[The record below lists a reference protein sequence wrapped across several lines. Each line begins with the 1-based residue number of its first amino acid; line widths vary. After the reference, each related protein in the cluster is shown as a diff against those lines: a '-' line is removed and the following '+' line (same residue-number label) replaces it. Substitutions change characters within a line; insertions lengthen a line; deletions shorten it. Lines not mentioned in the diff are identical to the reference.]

1 MTVANAELE
10 SKGSPTAAAPF
21 ARAEHFESAERQA
34 HAARLGMWVFL
45 ASEVLLFGALFALFA
60 TYQVRFPH
68 AFREGVAHNTKILGS
83 INTGVLLVSSTL
95 VAGGVHALRAGHR
108 NRALA
113 LTSGT
118 IVLGLVFLAIKL
130 TEYAEHFRE
139 GIYPGGVGR
148 FFTERGLEG
157 THGLPEFWT
166 LYYGMT
172 GLHAIHVTI
181 GSAVLFAMVVGM
193 VRGHVTPESAHR
205 LEVSAIYWHLVDV
218 IWIFLWPLFYLA

>member
-1 MTVANAELE
+1 MTSASSELE
-10 SKGSPTAAAPF
+10 PRPSAIPAPPF
-21 ARAEHFESAERQA
+21 TPAEHFESAERQA

-45 ASEVLLFGALFALFA
+45 ASEVLLFGALFALFT
-60 TYQVRFPH
+60 TYQVRFPA

-95 VAGGVHALRAGHR
+95 VAGGVHALRDGR
-108 NRALA
+108 KKRAIA

-130 TEYAEHFRE
+130 TEYTEHFKQ

-148 FFTERGLEG
+148 FFTERGLQG

-181 GSAVLFAMVVGM
+181 GSAVLAAMVIGM
-193 VRGHVTPESAHR
+193 ARGHVTSESAHR